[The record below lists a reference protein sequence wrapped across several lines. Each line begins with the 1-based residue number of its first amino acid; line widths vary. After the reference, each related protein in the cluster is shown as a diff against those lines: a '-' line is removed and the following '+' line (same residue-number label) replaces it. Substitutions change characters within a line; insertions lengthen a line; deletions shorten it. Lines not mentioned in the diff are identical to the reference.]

1 MKFDTELFSKII
13 TENDVDLGALDIEGY
28 PKSVYDDIEAHEEKI
43 YKNKDLYDMY
53 YKINTILEKPR
64 AYEEIQSVAPS
75 IDVNRGILTIK
86 GACKHKER
94 ETCDTCPQLKN
105 AKINDPVELFVD
117 ELSSKLEDGLKLDYE
132 LMDDGQ
138 VDPAG
143 KSYFTII
150 ISRKG

>member
-1 MKFDTELFSKII
+1 MKFNSELFSKII
-13 TENDVDLGALDIEGY
+13 NENDVDLGALDIKGY
-28 PKSVYDDIEAHEEKI
+28 PQSVYDDIEAQEDVI
-43 YKNKDLYDMY
+43 YQNKDLYDMY

-64 AYEEIQSVAPS
+64 AYEEIQSVAPA

-86 GACKHKER
+86 GACKNRER

-105 AKINDPVELFVD
+105 AKINDPVELFID
-117 ELSSKLEDGLKLDYE
+117 ELKNKLEPGLELDYE
-132 LMDDGQ
+132 MLDDGQ

-143 KSYFTII
+143 KSYFNII